1 MKSNFNTQEII
12 NESMMTIFPK
22 KEGVVTSRMKEEA
35 VKKALVQLE
44 CGIND
49 TQAMIAAQP
58 AVVTQNYGKFDELLN
73 MLYALISEVEMLKQN
88 AK

>member
-1 MKSNFNTQEII
+1 MKSNFDTQEII

-22 KEGVVTSRMKEEA
+22 KEGVITARMKDEA
-35 VKKALVQLE
+35 VKKVLVQLE

-49 TQAMIAAQP
+49 AQAMIAAQP
-58 AVVTQNYGKFDELLN
+58 AVVNQNYSKFDELLN
-73 MLYALISEVEMLKQN
+73 RLYSLISEVEMLKQN